1 MMRRQR
7 KKPVYVIVGDAVY
20 CIDKNRV
27 LDRESDLD
35 DSLGEELQCPT
46 ADEVL
51 IGLRKAFTLSF
62 PINPFIDGLT
72 QSIAE
77 IRRVCVNAL
86 RDIPEVLSELG
97 LPAIPPV
104 SDDTRRS
111 SVKIATCYFARATD
125 LRIRVLYEGRRQ
137 SLFPLIQPAPADAI
151 IRTAREIVT
160 ATFSEMH
167 SEEQHEAVLLQIR
180 NSIWDILPPFNKY
193 LIPIDVE
200 PIAARCESEDE

>member
-1 MMRRQR
+1 MRQR

-27 LDRESDLD
+27 LDLESDLD
-35 DSLGEELQCPT
+35 DSLGEELQCPA
-46 ADEVL
+46 ADEIL
-51 IGLRKAFTLSF
+51 ISLRKAFTLSF
-62 PINPFIDGLT
+62 PVNPFIDGLT
-72 QSIAE
+72 HSLTE
-77 IRRVCVNAL
+77 IRRVCVDGL
-86 RDIPEVLSELG
+86 RDIPEVLDGLG

-104 SDDTRRS
+104 SDDKRHP
-111 SVKIATCYFARATD
+111 SVKLATCYFARAAD

-137 SLFPLIQPAPADAI
+137 SLFPLIQPDPADTL

-167 SEEQHEAVLLQIR
+167 SEEQHEAVLLRIR
-180 NSIWDILPPFNKY
+180 NSIWDILPQFNKY

-200 PIAARCESEDE
+200 PIAARCECKDE

>member
-1 MMRRQR
+1 MARPG

-27 LDRESDLD
+27 LDLESDLD
-35 DSLGEELQCPT
+35 ESLGNDLQCPA
-46 ADEVL
+46 ADDVL

-62 PINPFIDGLT
+62 PVNPFIKGLT
-72 QSIAE
+72 ESLTE
-77 IRRVCVNAL
+77 IRRVCVDAL
-86 RDIPEVLSELG
+86 RDISEVLDGLG

-104 SDDTRRS
+104 SGDKRHP
-111 SVKIATCYFARATD
+111 SVKIATCYFVRAAD
-125 LRIRVLYEGRRQ
+125 LRIRVLYEGKRQ
-137 SLFPLIQPAPADAI
+137 ALFPLLQPDSADTL

-193 LIPIDVE
+193 LVPIDVE
-200 PIAARCESEDE
+200 PIAARYENKDK